1 MEHTSRKRKPKN
13 RKRGRKV
20 RTIQRFR
27 KQPEIYKISLTAR
40 TYDTASSAG
49 SPVWNRYGLLE
60 PTGLIPQYMAALYQI
75 YRKARIVNSV
85 ISIKL
90 INTGSEP
97 IELVVGTMPFDWV
110 SGSPTIAELV
120 GKVGTKRQ
128 VVSIAGG
135 MDRCA
140 ITKSVSSKSLLGHEY
155 MLADFDFSYSQA
167 ISSTPIDSQ
176 EPVWYVACTALNSS
190 TPVSY
195 RIELVVTSDIEFFD
209 LYTA

>member
-27 KQPEIYKISLTAR
+27 KQPEIYKISLIAR
-40 TYDTASSAG
+40 DYDQGASVA
-49 SPVWNRYGLLE
+49 SPVWNRFGLLE
-60 PTGLIPQYMAALYQI
+60 PLTRIPQYMAALFQI
-75 YRKARIVNSV
+75 YRRARIVNST

-97 IELVVGTMPFDWV
+97 IELVVGTMPYNWV
-110 SGSPTIAELV
+110 TGSPTIAELI

-128 VVSIAGG
+128 IVSIAGG
-135 MDRCA
+135 MDRCS

-155 MLADFDFSYSQA
+155 MLADFDFNYGQA
-167 ISSTPIDSQ
+167 ISGTPIDIE
-176 EPVWYVACTALNSS
+176 EPVWTIPLTALNS
-190 TPVSY
+190 TTAISY
-195 RIELVVTSDIEFFD
+195 RLEVVVTSDLEFYD